1 MMMSILMS
9 LALLFIQTPEAQ
21 SDDTNVFLDLG
32 SEHCATEIAFAAY
45 ENVNDNEI
53 AAGSSPDYMT
63 YSAFQFESADQ
74 ATSALDD
81 VPDLV
86 AETFSD
92 EPDITESEEYDRT
105 VVDVETEEYGDE
117 SVAYLLSLPVDNDE
131 LEVLSIELL
140 GIVKADQMLLILLF
154 SDAGTTRAAPGVTLE
169 TVPPFAADLEESWD
183 GSGDLQ
189 DAIPDQE
196 DMPIDWEGRQVTVD
210 DPPAC

>member
-196 DMPIDWEGRQVTVD
+196 DMPIDWEGRQVTVE